1 MYKIG
6 METKKTILDCARE
19 LFYEHGVKNTSV
31 ARICERSG
39 VQPGSFTYYFPK
51 KKDLLS
57 EIYTAYMQKCVDFV
71 DSEVTGLP
79 SAKRHLF
86 IVMFYYLHIYSD
98 EKQIR
103 FHKEVLEIASMNIW
117 FHHTRKLIS
126 GFSGKAEN
134 GESETYNLCVTA
146 DNAVRRELNLAFM
159 DSPDHSDKA
168 IKNLMKDIYTVN
180 AKLFDVDHDTVMEY
194 LEEAYQFS
202 KSHARENIY
211 LLK

>member
-6 METKKTILDCARE
+6 IETKKSILDASKA
-19 LFYEHGVKNTSV
+19 LFYEKGVKNTSV
-31 ARICERSG
+31 AKICERSG

-51 KKDLLS
+51 KNDLLS

-71 DSEVTGLP
+71 DSKVTDLP
-79 SAKRHLF
+79 AAKRHLF

-117 FHHTRKLIS
+117 FHHPRKLIS
-126 GFSGKAEN
+126 GFSGKAESGGN
-134 GESETYNLCVTA
+134 ETYDLCVIA
-146 DNAVRRELNLAFM
+146 DNAVRRELNLAFIE
-159 DSPDHSDKA
+159 SSDHSPEQ
-168 IKNLMKDIYTVN
+168 IKKLMTDIYTVN